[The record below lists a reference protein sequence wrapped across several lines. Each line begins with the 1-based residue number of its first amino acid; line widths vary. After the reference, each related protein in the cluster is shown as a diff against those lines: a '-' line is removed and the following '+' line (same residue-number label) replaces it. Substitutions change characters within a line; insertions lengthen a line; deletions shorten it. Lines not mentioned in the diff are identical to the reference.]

1 MVMRQPNQG
10 DLPAARKGALGIAWK
25 RWSLDGAAGRLQ
37 LPSESRGG
45 AQIRQGPPLGAMEG
59 QHTSP
64 VGGLSSH
71 RPDVAPGPE
80 GVACRLRRVMLALE
94 SRRQC
99 LGKQLKLKS
108 VNHRTKWS
116 SEELGKKGFQTGDG
130 PKEMGHQDKNEKEAG

>member
-1 MVMRQPNQG
+1 
-10 DLPAARKGALGIAWK
+10 
-25 RWSLDGAAGRLQ
+25 
-37 LPSESRGG
+37 
-45 AQIRQGPPLGAMEG
+45 
-59 QHTSP
+59 
-64 VGGLSSH
+64 
-71 RPDVAPGPE
+71 
-80 GVACRLRRVMLALE
+80 MLALE